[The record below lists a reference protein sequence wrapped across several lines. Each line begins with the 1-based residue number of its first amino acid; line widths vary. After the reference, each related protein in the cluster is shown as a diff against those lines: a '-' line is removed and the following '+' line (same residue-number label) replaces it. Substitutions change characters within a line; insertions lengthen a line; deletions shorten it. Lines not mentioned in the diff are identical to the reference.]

1 MDSSKHFE
9 QQVLETRILQKVNG
23 AHREAFQEKFPGQLE
38 HILRLITE
46 RLHLGLDKRD
56 GVRVQDPNT
65 WILSSDEICSLAAAM
80 KQINDIRL
88 SITATKET
96 NGLSDHTGRQ
106 QENP

>member
-1 MDSSKHFE
+1 MDPNKKFE
-9 QQVLETRILQKVNG
+9 HYEKQVLDTRILQKVNG

-56 GVRVQDPNT
+56 GVRVTEPNT
-65 WILSSDEICSLAAAM
+65 WILSSEEISALASAM
-80 KQINDIRL
+80 NQINQIRQ

-96 NGLSDHTGRQ
+96 
-106 QENP
+106 